1 MSPILQKYYE
11 DRFTMMQTKGWK
23 DLMEDIG
30 NMKVA
35 TDTVSGIDDLRK
47 LGVRQ
52 GEVSMM
58 DWMLSLERVSEETY
72 EELQRE
78 ES

>member
-1 MSPILQKYYE
+1 MTPELQKYYE
-11 DRFTMMQTKGWK
+11 DRFRMMQTQGWK
-23 DLMEDIG
+23 DLMDDIQVMLETT
-30 NMKVA
+30 NNLE
-35 TDTVSGIDDLRK
+35 GIDDLRK
-47 LGVRQ
+47 LGIKQ

-58 DWMLSLERVSEETY
+58 NWMLSLKECSEETY

>member
-1 MSPILQKYYE
+1 MTPELQKYYE
-11 DRFTMMQTKGWK
+11 DRFRMMQTQGWK
-23 DLMEDIG
+23 DLVEDVQK
-30 NMKVA
+30 MRDY
-35 TDTVSGIDDLRK
+35 TDTLSGIDDLRK

-52 GEVSMM
+52 GEVWQM
-58 DWMLSLERVSEETY
+58 DWLLNLERVSEETY

>member
-1 MSPILQKYYE
+1 M
-11 DRFTMMQTKGWK
+11 D
-23 DLMEDIG
+23 DIQVMLETT
-30 NMKVA
+30 NNLE
-35 TDTVSGIDDLRK
+35 GIDDLRK
-47 LGVRQ
+47 LGIKQ

-58 DWMLSLERVSEETY
+58 NWMLSLKECSEETY